1 MIGAALLSALA
12 VATPAAAPAVCPT
25 PPKPQPKVVYYMHQ
39 RASFGFRHDRAYVRR
54 LVSAGRFL
62 YDFPVTQAEARY
74 LHRRERL
81 ALGPK
86 VTRYL
91 RRHPGLSA
99 GVSIEDGWPR
109 DAYLLL
115 RLTEDPE
122 RYRAALEA
130 RALFPNR
137 LRLKQV
143 AHSTR
148 DLRRIQ
154 DRISDDFEALDDEGL
169 HPVDVGVDMDRNV
182 VAVEVIT
189 ARRDAAAVFR
199 RRYGPTVRVRVLAR
213 RLTSPRCGTIYG
225 YALGSDP
232 ASLTLSLETGG
243 GQTFDHAVVQEGPD
257 AVRVALIVQSPNGI
271 QTLESHVVREVV
283 TLAAP
288 LGDRPVIDLRT
299 GKPLKRYEQAAP
311 VAP

>member
-1 MIGAALLSALA
+1 MLGAALLSALA
-12 VATPAAAPAVCPT
+12 VATPATAPAVCAPL
-25 PPKPQPKVVYYMHQ
+25 PKPQPAIEGWIGWRKEL
-39 RASFGFRHDRAYVRR
+39 GFRADRAYVRW
-54 LVSAGRFL
+54 LGHHGVFV
-62 YDFPVTQAEARY
+62 YDFPVTKPEARY

-99 GVSIEDGWPR
+99 GVSIEDDWPR

-115 RLTEDPE
+115 RLTQDPE
-122 RYRAALEA
+122 RFRAALEA

-148 DLRRIQ
+148 DLRRVQ
-154 DRISDDFEALDDEGL
+154 DRVSDDFKALDAEGL
-169 HPVDVGVDMDRNV
+169 HVSTVSVDMDRND
-182 VAVEVIT
+182 VEVELIT
-189 ARRDAAAVFR
+189 ARPDAAAVFR
-199 RRYGPTVRVRVLAR
+199 RRYGPDVRVVVIAR
-213 RLTSPRCGTIYG
+213 RVASPKCGTLYG
-225 YALGSDP
+225 YALGPDP
-232 ASLTLSLETGG
+232 SSLSISYETGG
-243 GQTFDHAVVQEGPD
+243 GQQFDHAVVQESPD
-257 AVRVALIVQSPNGI
+257 AVRVAIIVQSPNGVH
-271 QTLESHVVREVV
+271 TLESEVAQQIV

-299 GKPLKRYEQAAP
+299 GQPLQVSTGP
-311 VAP
+311 